1 MRSRMRP
8 LVLAGIVGA
17 LGAASG
23 HAQSNESTQPQVT
36 QAVTVVAQREPV
48 ITVLAPRE
56 KSSGPPTPKRQ
67 APAAIG
73 RAVDADGDGLA
84 DAPAGTARESTSG
97 RPSGKH
103 GAPTAAAAKTKDCGD
118 KAASATQ
125 KSACSNSNPKY
136 ADKATQGQ
144 SPLYEP

>member
-1 MRSRMRP
+1 MKTRMRP
-8 LVLAGIVGA
+8 LALVGIVSA
-17 LGAASG
+17 LGAGSAL
-23 HAQSNESTQPQVT
+23 AQSNASAQPQVT
-36 QAVTVVAQREPV
+36 QAITVVAQREPV

-56 KSSGPPTPKRQ
+56 KSSGPAEPRRQ
-67 APAAIG
+67 APPAIG

-125 KSACSNSNPKY
+125 KSACANNNPKY

-144 SPLYEP
+144 SPLHEP

>member
-8 LVLAGIVGA
+8 LVLAGIVSA

-23 HAQSNESTQPQVT
+23 HAQSTTQPQVT

-56 KSSGPPTPKRQ
+56 KSSGPAAPRRPT
-67 APAAIG
+67 PAAIG
-73 RAVDADGDGLA
+73 KAVDADGDGLA
-84 DAPAGTARESTSG
+84 DAPAGAARESTSG
-97 RPSGKH
+97 RPSGKQ
-103 GAPTAAAAKTKDCGD
+103 GVPTTAAAKTQDCGD
-118 KAASATQ
+118 KTASATQ
-125 KSACSNSNPKY
+125 KAACANSNPKY

-144 SPLYEP
+144 NPLHEP